1 MLLPDFS
8 CHSTVEL
15 GESWDIVLYDWEEG
29 GFFRHPNLHVFK
41 DGSNQAQV
49 EALLLNVLVIDAS
62 IPYIILVV
70 E

>member
-8 CHSTVEL
+8 CHSRV
-15 GESWDIVLYDWEEG
+15 GWESWDIVLYDWEEG
-29 GFFRHPNLHVFK
+29 GFFRHPNLLVFK